1 MSAAMIESQF
11 ILIQQVLSIVTLIL
25 GGALIIFI
33 YDAYK
38 IIKQPSLLY
47 FTIGLFA
54 LVIGIVLPDLILL
67 VKPPDISI
75 VYWGEVASRILE
87 ILGIGVMISSVLR
100 G

>member
-1 MSAAMIESQF
+1 MIESQF
-11 ILIQQVLSIVTLIL
+11 IFIQQILALVTLIL

-38 IIKQPSLLY
+38 VIKQPTLLY
-47 FTIGLFA
+47 FTIGLFT
-54 LVIGIVLPDLILL
+54 LVIGIVLPDI
-67 VKPPDISI
+67 VQMTGPEISV

-87 ILGIGVMISSVLR
+87 IIGIGVMNFSVLR

>member
-38 IIKQPSLLY
+38 VIKQPSLLY
-47 FTIGLFA
+47 FTIGLFT
-54 LVIGIVLPDLILL
+54 LVIGIVMPDLILL
-67 VKPPDISI
+67 VQPADIAI

-87 ILGIGVMISSVLR
+87 IIGIGVMISSVLR